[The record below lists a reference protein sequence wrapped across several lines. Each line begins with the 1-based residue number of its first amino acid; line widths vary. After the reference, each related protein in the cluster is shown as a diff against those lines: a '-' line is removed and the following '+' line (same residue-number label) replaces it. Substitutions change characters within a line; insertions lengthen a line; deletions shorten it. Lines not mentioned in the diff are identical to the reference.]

1 MQMKLDLLFLIFFPV
16 FSRSLSEDTE
26 VSCVLLESCVLPCS
40 FDPGPDPVIH
50 WAKDPDD
57 KDTPVHI
64 YYRGQTQHQHQHQIF
79 KGRTSLF
86 EEELSTG
93 NASLLLSG
101 VKVQDEG
108 RYKCFTN
115 TVTTDN
121 KEIYVT
127 LRVEAPVLQV
137 SLQQQGQQ
145 LVCRSEGVYP
155 KPSVSWSPPSS
166 AAVTTVTSSESGVW
180 SVHSSVSLPHCPPHQ
195 YSCNVSN
202 SRSSWRSATYRR
214 NINIS
219 VSGVIMVPCTK
230 PTAPVK
236 SLIWRFNHRIILS
249 RSGPEPVYTESWTQ
263 FVDEITESNSLVLKG
278 LTKDQL
284 GLFSCELSTE
294 QEQFIIHTEVTE
306 TDEHSGLLIVAA
318 AVIGVLLVLTFTF
331 VVLYCGFFQGEPA
344 SIRRIRNEQQHHQD
358 VPQEEMKMMEE
369 PPS

>member
-1 MQMKLDLLFLIFFPV
+1 MCLKLDLLFLIFFPV

-50 WAKDPDD
+50 WTKDPDD
-57 KDTPVHI
+57 IDTLVHH
-64 YYRGQTQHQHQHQIF
+64 YDHGQTQHQHQIF

-108 RYKCFTN
+108 RYKCFSN
-115 TVTTDN
+115 TFTTFN
-121 KEIYVT
+121 RVIYVT

-180 SVHSSVSLPHCPPHQ
+180 SVHSSVSLPHSPPHQ

-214 NINIS
+214 NS
-219 VSGVIMVPCTK
+219 
-230 PTAPVK
+230 
-236 SLIWRFNHRIILS
+236 
-249 RSGPEPVYTESWTQ
+249 E
-263 FVDEITESNSLVLKG
+263 
-278 LTKDQL
+278 
-284 GLFSCELSTE
+284 
-294 QEQFIIHTEVTE
+294 
-306 TDEHSGLLIVAA
+306 
-318 AVIGVLLVLTFTF
+318 
-331 VVLYCGFFQGEPA
+331 
-344 SIRRIRNEQQHHQD
+344 
-358 VPQEEMKMMEE
+358 
-369 PPS
+369 

>member
-1 MQMKLDLLFLIFFPV
+1 MCLKLDLLLLIFFPV
-16 FSRSLSEDTE
+16 FSRRLSEDTE

-57 KDTPVHI
+57 DKDTPVHI
-64 YYRGQTQHQHQHQIF
+64 YYHGQTQHQHQHQIF

-108 RYKCFTN
+108 RYKCYTRTFGSTHGR
-115 TVTTDN
+115 
-121 KEIYVT
+121 EMYVT

-180 SVHSSVSLPHCPPHQ
+180 SVHSSVSLPHSPPHQ

-214 NINIS
+214 NRNKIYFYE
-219 VSGVIMVPCTK
+219 VIAVPCTK
-230 PTAPVK
+230 PSAPVK
-236 SLIWRFNHRIILS
+236 SLIWRFKQTQIILS

-263 FVDEITESNSLVLKG
+263 FVDGVTESNSLVLKG

-294 QEQFIIHTEVTE
+294 QEQFIIHTEVTDA
-306 TDEHSGLLIVAA
+306 DEHSGLLIVAA

-331 VVLYCGFFQGEPA
+331 VVFYCGFFQDLN
-344 SIRRIRNEQQHHQD
+344 S
-358 VPQEEMKMMEE
+358 
-369 PPS
+369 